1 MPDLSNI
8 LAFVAARPVYF
19 ILSFWGSVTLLAL
32 IAVTLIYLI
41 FLRLTHLVESRRE
54 QATLRKWEPILKRLR
69 EGREPDEL
77 PTISRQRRKIFLEM
91 WLRQRESATSAYAE
105 ALDGLAQRVNMKAML
120 LAILRPG
127 NLEFLPRL
135 VWLQAVAISAAIYVR
150 STEVN
155 RLVMEMADSENEYL
169 AVQACACL
177 AQLKVPGF
185 ERKIISIMFRF
196 PGEAPGIFDKVSV
209 AGGADVLHVMQAF
222 LPRLPRHTV
231 MNFISLAE
239 KSGDASLL
247 PVLQNRLANSGNE
260 EEIAALLRTIG
271 RLGDTAQREVI
282 LPYLQHTRTFVRI
295 QAAKAVGRVG
305 KPADRDLLMP
315 LLRDPDWWL
324 RYRAARAIIKLS
336 NFNSED
342 IDRLRDAE
350 QDRYANEILLH
361 AQHELEWHLT

>member
-1 MPDLSNI
+1 MPDLNDI
-8 LAFVAARPVYF
+8 LAFTNTRPTFFVF
-19 ILSFWGSVTLLAL
+19 AFWGSVTLVVFIAL
-32 IAVTLIYLI
+32 TLSYLI
-41 FLRLTHLVESRRE
+41 FLRIAHLVDSRWE
-54 QATLRKWEPILKRLR
+54 QATREEWDPILRGLR
-69 EGREPDEL
+69 EGHQPEEL
-77 PTISRQRRKIFLEM
+77 PTISRQQRKIFLEI
-91 WLRQRESATSAYAE
+91 WLRQRENADGLYAE
-105 ALDGLAQRVNMKAML
+105 ALDTLARRVDMEAML

-127 NLEFLPRL
+127 RMEFVPRL
-135 VWLQAVAISAAIYVR
+135 VWLQAVAISAAVFVR
-150 STEVN
+150 SAEVD
-155 RLVMEMADSENEYL
+155 RQIMEMTESENEYL

-177 AQLKVPGF
+177 ARLKVPGF

-196 PGEAPGIFDKVSV
+196 PGEAPDIFDKVSV

-247 PVLQNRLANSGNE
+247 PVLQNRLAVSRNE

-271 RLGDTAQREVI
+271 RLGDTTQREVI
-282 LPYLQHTRTFVRI
+282 LPYLQHPRTFVRI
-295 QAAKAVGRVG
+295 QAAKAMGRIG
-305 KPADRDLLMP
+305 LPEDRDLLLP

-336 NFNSED
+336 KFDSGKIEE
-342 IDRLRDAE
+342 LRARE
-350 QDRYANEILLH
+350 KDRYASEILKH